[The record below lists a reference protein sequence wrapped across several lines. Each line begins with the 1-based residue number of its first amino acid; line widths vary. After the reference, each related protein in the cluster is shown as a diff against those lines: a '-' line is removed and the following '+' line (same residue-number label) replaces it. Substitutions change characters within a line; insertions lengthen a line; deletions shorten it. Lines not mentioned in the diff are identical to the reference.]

1 MLRLAT
7 KEDRGEVLRMARAF
21 HKASPY
27 SGITFS
33 EDVCSAL
40 FDQYILGDKTGLII
54 ILSVDK
60 DPYGMVIGHCAT
72 PPFSTEKVAS
82 EIAWW
87 VDEDHRGSRDSVLL
101 LKAYE
106 DWALR
111 VGASMCQVAMLDDV
125 TDLQRFYQRQGYR
138 PAERSFVKEL

>member
-7 KEDRGEVLRMARAF
+7 IEDYGEVLRMARAF
-21 HKASPY
+21 HKSSPY
-27 SGITFS
+27 SEITFS

-40 FDQYILGDKTGLII
+40 FDQYLLGDKTGLII
-54 ILSVDK
+54 ILSVDES
-60 DPYGMVIGHCAT
+60 PYGMVIGHCAA

-82 EIAWW
+82 EVAWW
-87 VDEDHRGSRDSVLL
+87 VDEDHRGSKDSILL

-111 VGASMCQVAMLDDV
+111 VGASVCQVAMLDDV
-125 TDLQRFYQRQGYR
+125 TDLQRFYQRQGYH
-138 PAERSFVKEL
+138 PAERSFIKEL